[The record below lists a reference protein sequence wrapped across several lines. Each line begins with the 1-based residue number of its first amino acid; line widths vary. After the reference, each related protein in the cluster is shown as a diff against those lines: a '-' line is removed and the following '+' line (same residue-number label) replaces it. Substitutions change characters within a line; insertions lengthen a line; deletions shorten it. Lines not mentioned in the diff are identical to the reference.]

1 MLKKVLKSLQVRRKY
16 LFNQDAARAMF
27 ENFKEL
33 DLTPSQEVVI
43 AGRKFRQA
51 TFEGRLEVISE
62 YPTQFEK
69 QLFGTTAQELGM
81 QKVDVRLMMNLVTRY
96 LYPHA
101 GIGHQT
107 LKWPLVERG
116 YFHPQHLSYAQE
128 EEGFSDKL
136 KDEIRETFLPLE
148 GWSVLDVGAYLGLGT
163 LKLSELVGPEGQVV
177 SVEAKRENFE
187 VLEKHLS
194 LNHVKTVQ
202 PLFGAIWH
210 ESGVEMNFNVSRR
223 QANALDSELIE
234 GKSQTVRTVSLPDL
248 SDKVKGRVNLVS
260 LTVNGAE
267 VEAIEGLRNLDSVD
281 LPERILSPGWYA
293 QGKTPRWS
301 LLSEA
306 LKKLGYRVEVT
317 KKGFVF
323 AWLP

>member
-1 MLKKVLKSLQVRRKY
+1 
-16 LFNQDAARAMF
+16 
-27 ENFKEL
+27 
-33 DLTPSQEVVI
+33 
-43 AGRKFRQA
+43 
-51 TFEGRLEVISE
+51 
-62 YPTQFEK
+62 
-69 QLFGTTAQELGM
+69 
-81 QKVDVRLMMNLVTRY
+81 
-96 LYPHA
+96 
-101 GIGHQT
+101 
-107 LKWPLVERG
+107 
-116 YFHPQHLSYAQE
+116 
-128 EEGFSDKL
+128 
-136 KDEIRETFLPLE
+136 
-148 GWSVLDVGAYLGLGT
+148 
-163 LKLSELVGPEGQVV
+163 
-177 SVEAKRENFE
+177 
-187 VLEKHLS
+187 
-194 LNHVKTVQ
+194 
-202 PLFGAIWH
+202 
-210 ESGVEMNFNVSRR
+210 MNFNVSRR

-267 VEAIEGLRNLDSVD
+267 VEAIEGLRNLDPVD